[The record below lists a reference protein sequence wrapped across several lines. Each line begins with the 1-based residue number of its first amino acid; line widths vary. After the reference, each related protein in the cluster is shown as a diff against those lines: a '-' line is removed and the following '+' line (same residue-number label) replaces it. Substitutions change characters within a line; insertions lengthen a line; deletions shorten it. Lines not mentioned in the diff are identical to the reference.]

1 MSAVKAR
8 KTVVVI
14 HGPNLN
20 LLGKREPDVYGFA
33 TLADIDAVIRALAP
47 ELGCDVLSS
56 QHSGEGE
63 IIDAVHAA
71 ASAGHGIVI
80 NPGAYA
86 HYSYAIRDALAAADV
101 PKVEVHLTNIF
112 AREEFRRESVVAPAV
127 HGVVAGFGMESYL
140 LALRAVAAMLDK

>member
-1 MSAVKAR
+1 MNAVKSR

-20 LLGKREPDVYGFA
+20 LLGERDPKVYGST
-33 TLADIDAVIRALAP
+33 TLAEIDAAIRSLATD
-47 ELGCDVLSS
+47 LGCEISSS

-63 IIDAVHAA
+63 IVDAVHAA
-71 ASAGHGIVI
+71 AHAGHGIVI

-86 HYSYAIRDALAAADV
+86 HYSYAIRDALEAAQV
-101 PKVEVHLTNIF
+101 PKVEVHLTNIYG
-112 AREEFRRESVVAPAV
+112 RDEFRRTSVVAPAV

-140 LALRAVAAMLDK
+140 LALRAVAAMLDR